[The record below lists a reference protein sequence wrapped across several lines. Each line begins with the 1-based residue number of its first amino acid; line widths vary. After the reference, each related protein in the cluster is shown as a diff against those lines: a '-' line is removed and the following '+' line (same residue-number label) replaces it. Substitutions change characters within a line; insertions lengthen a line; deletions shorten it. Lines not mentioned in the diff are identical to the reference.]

1 MFIFLGDSQPL
12 GFEIG
17 EEINQKSD
25 HIPQHLREK
34 VYHPWAINHECRPDH
49 AYPHILSESLSHDYV
64 NLAIGGTSHLR
75 HLYLFQSY
83 LKTNHVPKGSTVFL
97 NSNNKFRGFF
107 VDNFTCET
115 MDFMDL
121 IFWKSGSPM
130 PRTQSTWKTFL
141 QDPSNSNIADAITRM
156 FPYYN
161 YQSVNHIGLLCESLG
176 LNFLY
181 FPIAPDTLD
190 DPEETYEY
198 LNLKPNQ
205 IIESFPQE
213 LRTRVYG
220 DVSNAL
226 GYPNWL
232 KFHPS
237 RAGHKIIADHIR
249 KVYLERNLDK
259 NI

>member
-12 GFEIG
+12 GYEIG
-17 EEINQKSD
+17 EEINQNSD

-34 VYHPWAINHECRPDH
+34 VYHPWAINHECRPDY

-83 LKTNHVPKGSTVFL
+83 LKTNHVPIGSTVFL
-97 NSNNKFRGFF
+97 NSNNKLRGFF

-115 MDFMDL
+115 MDFMDHVY
-121 IFWKSGSPM
+121 FKSGSPK
-130 PRTQSTWKTFL
+130 PGPHSTWQTFL
-141 QDPSNSNIADAITRM
+141 EDPSNSNIVDAITRM

-161 YQSVNHIGLLCESLG
+161 YQIGLLCESLD

-181 FPIAPDTLD
+181 FPIIPNALD

-205 IIESFPQE
+205 IIERFPQVLMSRPNGENE
-213 LRTRVYG
+213 LG
-220 DVSNAL
+220 A
-226 GYPNWL
+226 PNWL
-232 KFHPS
+232 KCHPS

-249 KVYLERNLDK
+249 EVYLERNLDK